1 MRGYE
6 RLNGCL
12 IQGPFVDSLYDALPV
27 DEEGARNT
35 SDEIGPR
42 RLAPLIEEDGE
53 GQTLA
58 VDVGLDLVASLS
70 DVNGQDDQIAVTIV
84 LIAGLES

>member
-1 MRGYE
+1 MRGYQ

-12 IQGPFVDSLYDALPV
+12 IQGAFMDSLYDALPV
-27 DEEGARNT
+27 DEERARNT
-35 SDEIGPR
+35 PHEIGPR

-58 VDVGLDLVASLS
+58 VDVGLDLVPSLS
-70 DVNGQDDQIAVTIV
+70 DVNGEDDQIAVTIM